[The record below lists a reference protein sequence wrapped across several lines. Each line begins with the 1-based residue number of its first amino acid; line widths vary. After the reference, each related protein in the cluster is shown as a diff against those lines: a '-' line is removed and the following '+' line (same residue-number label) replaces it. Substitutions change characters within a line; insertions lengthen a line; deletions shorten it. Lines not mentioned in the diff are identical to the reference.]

1 MRFISDGV
9 CGIINMMQQEPSETA
24 EKVSDY
30 VILNE
35 RSEMKNLQMIKNR
48 DSSLRSDT
56 IE

>member
-35 RSEMKNLQMIKNR
+35 RSEMKNLWMAKNR
-48 DSSLRSDT
+48 DSSLCS
-56 IE
+56 E